1 MTHRLKSWIETN
13 VPAVSAANPV
23 HIHADE
29 LLGRDSATQQEWL
42 TALKSAYLETIDI
55 LGERLAAVMPILMI
69 PLISTRDLIVDP
81 PDVRGLD
88 VGDEIPSI
96 YLIDRNASKYLARCE
111 LYRVFLHDLQLFE
124 PRREDVFCFYEVL
137 RLEQQRQ
144 WGWDYTRTI
153 KAEHYLPEHRI
164 E

>member
-1 MTHRLKSWIETN
+1 MVDRIK
-13 VPAVSAANPV
+13 V
-23 HIHADE
+23 
-29 LLGRDSATQQEWL
+29 G
-42 TALKSAYLETIDI
+42 I
-55 LGERLAAVMPILMI
+55 LGNLPILMI